1 MLIGFFRYGSF
12 LLGYVSGNA
21 NSFPKPLTPKEE
33 AQCLKRLWSGDETA
47 RDELIEHN
55 LRLVAHIAKK
65 YTQTPSADSEDLI
78 SIGTVGLIKAVN
90 SFSGDKK
97 TRLAT
102 YAARCIENEILMFLR
117 STKKLQQ
124 EISLHEC
131 LGHDS
136 EGNEITFMDI
146 LTAEDEDVA
155 EKADLNMDIRQLY
168 RHIDAE
174 LTEREKSIILRRYG
188 LGGKAVTQRQIAQ
201 SMGISRSYVSRIEK
215 KALQKLARRFHAPE
229 GQEGAQG
236 DGV

>member
-1 MLIGFFRYGSF
+1 
-12 LLGYVSGNA
+12 
-21 NSFPKPLTPKEE
+21 
-33 AQCLKRLWSGDETA
+33 
-47 RDELIEHN
+47 
-55 LRLVAHIAKK
+55 
-65 YTQTPSADSEDLI
+65 
-78 SIGTVGLIKAVN
+78 
-90 SFSGDKK
+90 
-97 TRLAT
+97 
-102 YAARCIENEILMFLR
+102 MFLR

-188 LGGKAVTQRQIAQ
+188 LDGKAVTQRQIAQ

-229 GQEGAQG
+229 CQEGAQG